1 MGKVK
6 RGEDADFELALSIHR
21 EENSRDTRFR
31 SREAKNVSS
40 PGSGSLLEQSWSSGT
55 LKGQYVEDDIDLSA
69 LQNVVIYHREKEF
82 FSFLD
87 TANETAV
94 DQRFRDGAY
103 INCDLRYFNLRYLR
117 EKLGSF
123 DVVLADPPWRIRG
136 AEKKCS
142 SDGIMNTMFSNSRWQ
157 LEYRTLSFQ
166 DIRDMDIGCL
176 SDEGFLFLWVVKSQ
190 VAAGLECLG
199 KWGYDYVDLITWVKT
214 RNRKLHISH
223 GYHILHSTELCLVG
237 LKSGPN
243 TRFRYV
249 GKVANDVIISSVRE
263 RSRKPD
269 QLYHIIEAMFP
280 GSQKIE
286 LFARNHNIR
295 PGWLSLGNELGE
307 NYVYWHNEFTCDRCQ
322 RRITT
327 GRRRYKSRIK
337 ANYDICEICW
347 PAYLSE
353 HAQDGIASQEAHF
366 FALENVV
373 EEAVYHEYFECNMCK
388 VTPIWGV
395 RFSCQNCEEY
405 DLCEACFDKSLLHEE
420 GKKHSLLH
428 TWKAYEL
435 PQSAGDLPV
444 HRGARCQGCLQY
456 PIIGYRFHCL
466 ECVPTVDLC
475 QKCFF
480 AMKLPRSHTFQ
491 HEMEAI
497 ITPSAS
503 EFRRHTACAG
513 CKMKPIGGNYWKCD
527 SCFSFELCD
536 ECYQNKVVTWSYP
549 GHKAHHSF
557 SMVIQQEG
565 NSAAALQL
573 KESPLL
579 EQETTSPVVTP
590 TSSNWINTPTNE

>member
-1 MGKVK
+1 MGKS
-6 RGEDADFELALSIHR
+6 RRFEDADYELALSIHH
-21 EENSRDTRFR
+21 EENHRETRQRSSRLASFSETR
-31 SREAKNVSS
+31 STPEG
-40 PGSGSLLEQSWSSGT
+40 PGSGSVEHHEA
-55 LKGQYVEDDIDLSA
+55 EDDIDLTS

-82 FSFLD
+82 FSFID
-87 TANETAV
+87 CVNENSEKKK
-94 DQRFRDGAY
+94 FRDGAY
-103 INCDLRYFNLRYLR
+103 INCDLRYFNLGYLR

-157 LEYRTLSFQ
+157 AMKYRTLSFQ

-176 SDEGFLFLWVVKSQ
+176 SDEGFIFLWVVKSQ
-190 VAAGLECLG
+190 IAAGLECLS
-199 KWGYDYVDLITWVKT
+199 KWGYDYVDTITWK
-214 RNRKLHISH
+214 NRKLHISH

-249 GKVANDVIISSVRE
+249 GKVANDVIIANVRE

-307 NYVYWHNEFTCDRCQ
+307 NYVYWHNEFTCDRCH
-322 RRITT
+322 RRIPS
-327 GRRRYKSRIK
+327 GKRRYKSRVV
-337 ANYDICEICW
+337 ANFDICEVCW
-347 PAYLSE
+347 PSYLLENPDSKE
-353 HAQDGIASQEAHF
+353 DMF
-366 FALENVV
+366 FSLDNVV
-373 EEAVYHEYFECNMCK
+373 EEAVYHEYFECNICK

-395 RFSCQNCEEY
+395 RFGCQTCEEY
-405 DLCEACFDKSLLHEE
+405 DLCEACFDKSLFHEE

-428 TWKAYEL
+428 SWKAFEL

-444 HRGARCQGCLQY
+444 HRGTRCQGCLQY

-466 ECVPTVDLC
+466 ECVPAVDLC

-480 AMKLPRSHTFQ
+480 AMKLPRSHTFN

-497 ITPSAS
+497 ICPSAS
-503 EFRRHTACAG
+503 EFRKHTICAG
-513 CKMKPIGGNYWKCD
+513 CKMKPILGTYWKCN
-527 SCFSFELCD
+527 SCFSFDLCN

-549 GHKAHHSF
+549 GHKTHHIF
-557 SMVIQQEG
+557 SMIEQD
-565 NSAAALQL
+565 
-573 KESPLL
+573 SPLL
-579 EQETTSPVVTP
+579 DNHASREAM
-590 TSSNWINTPTNE
+590 NTCFSESDNQSYSKT